1 MTSSASSSTRSVT
14 ARPYYDGGGQMIG
27 GGGGGSGYSPF
38 QGQQRPLSDVVEN
51 VDDSTTTT
59 TTHELKV
66 DNMMSM
72 ADSDFHN
79 STGAAADSEALIK
92 SNNVGGG
99 GGGGKLIVNDAKK
112 QGTKRYRGD
121 SSDVSTISFHA
132 TSCDSGLPHDSDHVI
147 DPGGAE
153 SATAR
158 TPLMAGVVNGSSTA
172 VRRSLSNDAPPVKT
186 PQTLRKP
193 I

>member
-14 ARPYYDGGGQMIG
+14 ARPYYDNSGQMIG
-27 GGGGGSGYSPF
+27 GGGYSPF
-38 QGQQRPLSDVVEN
+38 NGGSGQQRPLSDVVEN

-66 DNMMSM
+66 DNMVSM
-72 ADSDFHN
+72 VESDFHN
-79 STGAAADSEALIK
+79 STGAAADNEALIK
-92 SNNVGGG
+92 SNSGA
-99 GGGGKLIVNDAKK
+99 KLIVADAKK
-112 QGTKRYRGD
+112 QGAKRYRGD

-147 DPGGAE
+147 DPSGAE
-153 SATAR
+153 STAR

-172 VRRSLSNDAPPVKT
+172 VRRSLSNDGPPVKT